1 MKKQAVNFQFSPR
14 PFSRLA
20 VIITCLA
27 AAMAFVAS
35 NSLAQ
40 QSFLTYSANAYGTYA
55 FVGSTVVFGKT
66 APVSVGPGCGTPQ
79 VGLTVNGTAGSLN
92 SPPDAVTGSVNTS
105 AATALNSATG
115 ISDVH
120 DVNLLVGMIVGSEV
134 KAVST
139 TFKDNT
145 GFHVSA
151 TGSKLVGLVVAGMP
165 QSSAPA
171 PNTTINLLGVG
182 KVVLNEQ
189 IVTGTSTTTGLT
201 VNMIHVYV
209 TVANTLGGG
218 SGIPVGTQII
228 LADAHSGLSQIGGPA
243 SLDGNAFGTKVTGT
257 LIKSSA
263 TAPVSVGCKGNSLI
277 TSSQLGINL
286 PLNLLTTGT
295 ISDTAQ
301 GSVASG
307 KSSSQTTASIQTANL
322 LNGIVQASVIHAQAN
337 ASTTN
342 GMTFNFSTSG
352 SSFGS
357 LSVSGFPGITAS
369 VSANTQVTLAG
380 IGTLYLKRVI
390 QTSNNIEVR
399 MIELVL
405 TSSYMGLPT
414 GTHIYVGDASAS
426 LHSPAHP

>member
-1 MKKQAVNFQFSPR
+1 MKEETKFQFLPR
-14 PFSRLA
+14 PFSRR
-20 VIITCLA
+20 VVVFGCLA
-27 AAMAFVAS
+27 AAMTFVAS

-40 QSFLTYSANAYGTYA
+40 QSFLTYSANAYGTYG
-55 FVGSTVVFGKT
+55 FVGSTVVVGKT
-66 APVSVGPGCGTPQ
+66 APVGVGPGCGTAQ

-92 SPPDAVTGSVNTS
+92 APPNAVTGSVNTS

-115 ISDVH
+115 TSDVH

-165 QSSAPA
+165 ITSVPA

-189 IVTGTSTTTGLT
+189 IVTGTSTTKGLT

-209 TVANTLGGG
+209 TQSNVLG
-218 SGIPVGTQII
+218 IAVGTQII
-228 LADAHSGLSQIGGPA
+228 VADARSGLSQIGGPA
-243 SLDGNAFGTKVTGT
+243 SLDGNAFGTQVTGT
-257 LIKSSA
+257 LIKSSP
-263 TAPVSVGCKGNSLI
+263 TAPVGVGCQGNSLI
-277 TSSQLGINL
+277 TATQLGINL
-286 PLNLLTTGT
+286 PLNLLSTGT

-307 KSSSQTTASIQTANL
+307 NSSSQTTASIQTANL

-390 QTSNNIEVR
+390 QTSNSVQIR

-414 GTHIYVGDASAS
+414 GTHVIVGSASAS

>member
-27 AAMAFVAS
+27 AAMTFVAS

-40 QSFLTYSANAYGTYA
+40 QSFLTYSANAYGTYG
-55 FVGSTVVFGKT
+55 FLGSTVVVGKT
-66 APVSVGPGCGTPQ
+66 APVGVGPGCGTPQ
-79 VGLTVNGTAGSLN
+79 VGLTVTGTAGSLN
-92 SPPDAVTGSVNTS
+92 APPDAVTGSVNTS

-115 ISDVH
+115 TSDVH

-145 GFHVSA
+145 GLHVSG

-182 KVVLNEQ
+182 EQ
-189 IVTGTSTTTGLT
+189 IVTGTSATKGLT

-228 LADAHSGLSQIGGPA
+228 VADAHSGLSQIGGPA

-263 TAPVSVGCKGNSLI
+263 TAPVGVGCQGNSLI
-277 TSSQLGINL
+277 TASQLGINL

-322 LNGIVQASVIHAQAN
+322 LNAQAN

-342 GMTFNFSTSG
+342 GMTFNFSASG

-357 LSVSGFPGITAS
+357 LSVSGFPGITAG